1 MTSAAT
7 GDAEG
12 AGPPSSVAGSHGGG
26 ALRARW
32 LGRVRFADAHA
43 LQRALF
49 LRAADPYLLLLE
61 HHPVYTV
68 GLRGSL
74 GHLLAPQADLGA
86 EVVATD
92 RGGDVTWHGPGQ
104 LVGYPILSVPDSPV
118 AYVRSVEQLVIDTCA
133 DVGLPGLGRIDG
145 LPGVWV
151 DPDGPGPRKICAV
164 GVRRSRGRTM
174 HGFALNVDPDL
185 SWFDRIVPC
194 GIADKAVTS
203 LAAEGVAVAM
213 REVVDAVVARAAL
226 RWAAGRVQRADV
238 AWDRDVPTGLPV
250 ATRKPEWLRVKADL
264 GPGYRD
270 VKRTMRSLQLVT
282 VCEEAGCPNIFEC
295 WRDGT
300 ATFMINGNRC
310 TRACGFCQV
319 DTRKPGPTDAA
330 EPERLAEAVA
340 SMGLAHAVITAVARD
355 DLPDGGAAGFAAAIR
370 AVRRRGP
377 GTAVEV
383 LVPDCKGDAGALA
396 TIFDARPDVLNHN
409 LETVARLQ
417 RTVRPSA
424 SYARSL
430 AVLARAAAAGLV
442 TKSGL
447 MVGLGET
454 ADEVLAAMADLHS
467 VGVAIL
473 TLGQYVRPS
482 ADHLPVARW
491 WAPEEFDE
499 LAAAGRAL
507 GFAHVEA
514 SPLTRSSYHARQ
526 AAVAA
531 APAR

>member
-1 MTSAAT
+1 MTL
-7 GDAEG
+7 E
-12 AGPPSSVAGSHGGG
+12 
-26 ALRARW
+26 ARW
-32 LGRVRFADAHA
+32 LGRVRFRDAYA

-49 LRAADPYLLLLE
+49 RRSADPYLLLLE

-68 GLRGSL
+68 GLRGAL
-74 GHLLAPQADLGA
+74 DNLRVAPAELGA

-104 LVGYPILSVPDSPV
+104 LVGYPILTVPAHPRD
-118 AYVRSVEQLVIDTCA
+118 YVHSVEQLVIDVCA
-133 DVGLPGLGRIDG
+133 SLGLDGLGRIDG
-145 LPGVWV
+145 APGVWV
-151 DPDGPGPRKICAV
+151 ADRKICAI

-194 GIADKAVTS
+194 GIDDKAVTS
-203 LAAEGVAVAM
+203 LAAEGIHVDM
-213 REVVDAVVARAAL
+213 RTVVDAVVEAAADRWGAGQAR
-226 RWAAGRVQRADV
+226 RVDV
-238 AWDRDVPTGLPV
+238 SWERETPVGLPV

-264 GPGYRD
+264 GEGYRE
-270 VKRTMRSLQLVT
+270 VKRTMRSLKLVT

-300 ATFMINGNRC
+300 ATFMINGDRC

-319 DTRKPGPTDAA
+319 DTRRPLALDAA

-340 SMGLAHAVITAVARD
+340 EMGLAHAVITAVARD
-355 DLPDGGAAGFAAAIR
+355 DLPDGGAAGFADAIR
-370 AVRRRGP
+370 AVRRRCP

-383 LVPDCKGDAGALA
+383 LVPDCKGDPDALA
-396 TIFDARPDVLNHN
+396 AIFDARPDVLNHN

-417 RTVRPSA
+417 RHVRPSA

-430 AVLARAAAAGLV
+430 AVLARAADAGLV

-447 MVGLGET
+447 IVGLGET
-454 ADEVLAAMADLHS
+454 EDEVVAAMADLHA
-467 VGVAIL
+467 VGVSIL
-473 TLGQYVRPS
+473 TLGQYLRPS

-491 WAPEEFDE
+491 WTPEEFDR

-507 GFAHVEA
+507 GFAHVQA

-526 AAVAA
+526 AAAA
-531 APAR
+531 L